1 MDQIVLALFR
11 DPLQIEA
18 AFQELRNMGFS
29 QDQLKSFAVI
39 GNLRGGY
46 QIATIGTNPEDRYA
60 DMKSELFKSLRSWG
74 VPKDEAFLFT
84 AEVRRGGKLA
94 IAFSRNADVPLAV
107 RVFENHGA
115 LNLEA
120 RKEFAK
126 EKSQSEDIQDGL
138 SLSPFTHIAQETRYE
153 DEFANWFRAR
163 RDQFTFHNNI
173 KVFALQSASEDLQ
186 LERNLNE

>member
-11 DPLQIEA
+11 DQVQIEA
-18 AFQELRNMGFS
+18 AFQELRNLGFS

-60 DMKSELFKSLRSWG
+60 DMKSELFKSLRNWG
-74 VPKDEAFLFT
+74 APKEEALLFT

-94 IAFSRNADVPLAV
+94 IAFSKNQDVEMAV

-115 LNLEA
+115 FNLEA
-120 RKEFAK
+120 RKAFAK
-126 EKSQSEDIQDGL
+126 EKSQNEEIQDGL

-163 RDQFTFHNNI
+163 RDQFSFQNNI
-173 KVFALQSASEDLQ
+173 KVFALHVDSEDLQ

>member
-11 DPLQIEA
+11 DQLQIEA
-18 AFQELRNMGFS
+18 AFQELKNLGFT
-29 QDQLKSFAVI
+29 QEQLKSFSVI

-60 DMKSELFKSLRSWG
+60 DMKSELFKSLTGWG
-74 VPKDEAFLFT
+74 VPKNEAFLFT

-94 IAFSRNADVPLAV
+94 IAFSRKVDSGIVV

-115 LNLEA
+115 HNLEA
-120 RKEFAK
+120 RKAFAL
-126 EKSQSEDIQDGL
+126 EKSQQEEIQDGL
-138 SLSPFTHIAQETRYE
+138 SLSPFTHIAQETQYE
-153 DEFANWFRAR
+153 DEFANWFRQR
-163 RDQFTFHNNI
+163 KDQFSFINNI
-173 KVFALQSASEDLQ
+173 KVFALPPPVVDFH